1 MPIFTSR
8 INRYDSNMA
17 FRALFLLVFA
27 ACLAFGQAFPR
38 PTIDAPPPEGKD
50 RTQDLLKAD
59 HKSNLKDLETIRQL
73 SSDIQ
78 AELEKHD
85 RHVLSVGAIKKLDEM
100 EKLTKR
106 IRGRMRRF

>member
-1 MPIFTSR
+1 
-8 INRYDSNMA
+8 MA

-27 ACLAFGQAFPR
+27 ASLTFGQGFPR
-38 PTIDAPPPEGKD
+38 PTTDVGQPDQTLRGPDGKD
-50 RTQDLLKAD
+50 RTQELLKAD
-59 HKSNLKDLETIRQL
+59 HKANLKDLETIRQL
-73 SSDIQ
+73 GEEIQ

>member
-1 MPIFTSR
+1 
-8 INRYDSNMA
+8 MA
-17 FRALFLLVFA
+17 FQALFLLVFA

-38 PTIDAPPPEGKD
+38 PTTDLGPPDQTQRGPDGKD
-50 RTQDLLKAD
+50 RTQELLKAD
-59 HKSNLKDLETIRQL
+59 HKANLKDLATIRQL
-73 SSDIQ
+73 SEEIQ

-85 RHVLSVGAIKKLDEM
+85 RHVLSVGALKKLDEM